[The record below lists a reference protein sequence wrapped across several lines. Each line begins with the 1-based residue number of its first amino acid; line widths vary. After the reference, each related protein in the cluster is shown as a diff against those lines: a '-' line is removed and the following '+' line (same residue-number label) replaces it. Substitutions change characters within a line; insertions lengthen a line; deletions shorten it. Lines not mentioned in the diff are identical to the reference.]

1 MAVPDILTD
10 QIRTI
15 TDHMKKDLKNGKLKL
30 NFPQI
35 TKLKAFKYGYCFS
48 F

>member
-10 QIRTI
+10 QICTI
-15 TDHMKKDLKNGKLKL
+15 TDHMKKDFKKWKAGIEFSSNS
-30 NFPQI
+30 N
-35 TKLKAFKYGYCFS
+35 TKS

>member
-1 MAVPDILTD
+1 MAVPDIRTD

-15 TDHMKKDLKNGKLKL
+15 TDHMKKDFKKWKAEIEFSSNNK
-30 NFPQI
+30 
-35 TKLKAFKYGYCFS
+35 TKS